1 MHNLIIII
9 TNRAEAEKIV
19 SAMSPEKVKLQQ
31 QLVKNIST
39 FETAIEI
46 IQNLIFWFLRSLCK
60 IKKAHELVGMSV
72 LLKRLMFKGNDGSG
86 EGGRGEG
93 GEGEELGRN

>member
-9 TNRAEAEKIV
+9 IIINRAEAEKIV

-46 IQNLIFWFLRSLCK
+46 IQNLIFWLLTFLCNMK
-60 IKKAHELVGMSV
+60 EAH
-72 LLKRLMFKGNDGSG
+72 
-86 EGGRGEG
+86 
-93 GEGEELGRN
+93 

>member
-46 IQNLIFWFLRSLCK
+46 IQNLIFWLLTFLCK
-60 IKKAHELVGMSV
+60 MKEAH
-72 LLKRLMFKGNDGSG
+72 
-86 EGGRGEG
+86 
-93 GEGEELGRN
+93 